1 MQIQIHGKQ
10 IDVGDALRTH
20 VTEKL
25 ETAVGKY
32 AERAVD
38 ADATFTRDGHLFK
51 CDARVH
57 LPTGLIAQAR
67 ASEVDIYAAC
77 DACMERL
84 GKQLRRYSRRL
95 KDHHAAEKREPIP
108 AMAATEYVLAE
119 ESDEAE
125 PETLDPVIVAET
137 RLPIH
142 TFTVGEAVMRMEL
155 AHASV
160 LVFRNPGHGGINVVY
175 RRDDGAIGWVDPANM
190 VEAAQ

>member
-10 IDVGDALRTH
+10 IDVGDALRAH

-38 ADATFTRDGHLFK
+38 AHATFTRDGHNFK
-51 CDARVH
+51 CDAMVH
-57 LPTGLIAQAR
+57 LPTGLVAQAR
-67 ASEVDIYAAC
+67 ASAGDIYAAC

-95 KDHHAAEKREPIP
+95 KDHHAERRDP
-108 AMAATEYVLAE
+108 APLAAAAEYVLAE
-119 ESDEAE
+119 EPEDTE

-142 TFTVGEAVMRMEL
+142 TCDVGEAVMRMEL
-155 AHASV
+155 AHAPV
-160 LVFRNPGHGGINVVY
+160 MVFRNRRHGEINVVY
-175 RRDDGAIGWVDPANM
+175 RREDGAIGWVDPANLAD
-190 VEAAQ
+190 AAE